1 MFWVDNMPFSVD
13 PCQVIKINFD
23 DYKYIAMTYLFHFP
37 DFLSENIC
45 LVKKK
50 KKNTTRWWAAT
61 VVGISSWNACNFIE
75 DLNSY
80 YWNTIICKNDSNIC
94 F

>member
-1 MFWVDNMPFSVD
+1 MPFSVD

-50 KKNTTRWWAAT
+50 KK
-61 VVGISSWNACNFIE
+61 VQLGDE
-75 DLNSY
+75 QLL
-80 YWNTIICKNDSNIC
+80 
-94 F
+94 